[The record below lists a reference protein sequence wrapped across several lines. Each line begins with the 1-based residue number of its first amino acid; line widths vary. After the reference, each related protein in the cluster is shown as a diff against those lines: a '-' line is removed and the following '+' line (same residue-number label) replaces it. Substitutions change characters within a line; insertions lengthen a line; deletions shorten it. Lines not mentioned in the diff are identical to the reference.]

1 MRLVVDDGGFTG
13 GRTPD
18 ETFCSESSAGDA
30 GAGFF
35 PIAPPRRTTLVA
47 IACGKVVD
55 DRAERYSR
63 GRSNCGAGALGGIG
77 QLHTWGAS
85 TGGNAGSGV
94 LLMETDLA
102 GMAIAILSVGQ
113 SDQFAQRGV

>member
-1 MRLVVDDGGFTG
+1 MRVVVDDCRFTG
-13 GRTPD
+13 GRTSD

-35 PIAPPRRTTLVA
+35 PIAAQHGAWVVA

-85 TGGNAGSGV
+85 AGGNAGRGV
-94 LLMETDLA
+94 LLVETDLA